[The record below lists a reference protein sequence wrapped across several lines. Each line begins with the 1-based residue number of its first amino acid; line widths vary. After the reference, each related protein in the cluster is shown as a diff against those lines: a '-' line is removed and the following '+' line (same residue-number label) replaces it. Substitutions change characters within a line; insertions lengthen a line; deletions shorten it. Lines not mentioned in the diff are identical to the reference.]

1 MPGLKKLIAR
11 AKAWLARLRE
21 RFGWLDHAIR
31 AYQHFTT
38 VKGNRLAAAV
48 TYFGFLS
55 LFPLLAI
62 AVRGVRH
69 RAREQPGCRATGL
82 RCHWRS
88 AAGFVGGEDAPINPE
103 TLKDAATAAGVIG
116 AVLCCSPAPAWSMR
130 FAKRCVVWSKG
141 DVKVNFV
148 LRKLA
153 DVLLLLV
160 VGVII
165 IASVAVSSVTTSFAN
180 VVL

>member
-1 MPGLKKLIAR
+1 MLVRRHGWPSCV
-11 AKAWLARLRE
+11 E

-62 AVRGVRH
+62 AFAAFGIVLANNPDV
-69 RAREQPGCRATGL
+69 EQQVFDAIGEALP
-82 RCHWRS
+82 
-88 AAGFVGGEDAPINPE
+88 GFVGGEDAPINPE
-103 TLKDAATAAGVIG
+103 TLKDAATTAGIIG

-130 FAKRCVVWSKG
+130 FAKRCTWSG
-141 DVKVNFV
+141 A
-148 LRKLA
+148 RA
-153 DVLLLLV
+153 
-160 VGVII
+160 
-165 IASVAVSSVTTSFAN
+165 T
-180 VVL
+180 